1 MKKKRIIASVTT
13 DLVTDQRV
21 HKISQSLHQ
30 AGYEVWVVGRQKKD
44 SLPMPPRAYHY
55 HRMKLFF
62 EKGAFFYIEFHIRL
76 FFYLLFHPKDIFIAN
91 DLDTLLPNYLI
102 SKLYRKQLA
111 YDNHEYFTSVPELI
125 ARPHIQKIWKTIE
138 RSIFPKVKYIY
149 TDNYAKRKLFV
160 EEYKV
165 PVEVVMNVPIYNP
178 ELQLNNRYL
187 LPQLKDKFVIIYQ
200 GTGINVERGTE
211 ELTEAMRYLDDRFLL
226 MFVGS
231 GDVIHHLKEIVK
243 RYELENKVLFVGK
256 VPQHE
261 LVQYT
266 LQAHLGA
273 TLDKP
278 ISDNYIYSMPNKL
291 FDYVHAGVP
300 VLASRLPEV
309 ERMMDTYQIGTFIE
323 SHDPKHIAG
332 VIEAVYNN
340 PSVYQQW
347 KENTKAASK
356 AVNWKTSEEMLLK
369 IFNGIQ

>member
-1 MKKKRIIASVTT
+1 
-13 DLVTDQRV
+13 
-21 HKISQSLHQ
+21 
-30 AGYEVWVVGRQKKD
+30 
-44 SLPMPPRAYHY
+44 
-55 HRMKLFF
+55 
-62 EKGAFFYIEFHIRL
+62 
-76 FFYLLFHPKDIFIAN
+76 
-91 DLDTLLPNYLI
+91 
-102 SKLYRKQLA
+102 
-111 YDNHEYFTSVPELI
+111 
-125 ARPHIQKIWKTIE
+125 
-138 RSIFPKVKYIY
+138 
-149 TDNYAKRKLFV
+149 
-160 EEYKV
+160 
-165 PVEVVMNVPIYNP
+165 MNVPIYNP
-178 ELQLNNRYL
+178 ELLLNNRYL
-187 LPQLKDKFVIIYQ
+187 LPQLKNKFVIIYQ

-231 GDVIHHLKEIVK
+231 GDVIHQLKEIVK
-243 RYELENKVLFVGK
+243 RYALENKVLFVGK

>member
-1 MKKKRIIASVTT
+1 MNKKRIIASVTT

-30 AGYEVWVVGRQKKD
+30 AGYEVLVVGRQKKD
-44 SLPMPPRAYHY
+44 SMPMPQRDYRY

-62 EKGAFFYIEFHIRL
+62 EKGALFYIEFHIRL

-91 DLDTLLPNYLI
+91 DLDTLLPNYLV
-102 SKLYRKQLA
+102 SKLYGKQLA

-125 ARPHIQKIWKTIE
+125 ARPHIQKIWKSVE
-138 RSIFPKVKYIY
+138 RFIFPKVKYIY

-160 EEYKV
+160 DEYKV

-178 ELQLNNRYL
+178 DLKLDEKYR
-187 LPQLKDKFVIIYQ
+187 LPQLQNKFVIIYQ

-226 MFVGS
+226 MYVGS
-231 GDVIHHLKEIVK
+231 GDVMDKLKSIVK
-243 RYELENKVLFVGK
+243 EHRLENKVLFVGK

-291 FDYVHAGVP
+291 FDYAHAGVP

-309 ERMMDTYQIGTFIE
+309 ERMINTYNIGTYVE
-323 SHDPKHIAG
+323 SHDPKHIAT
-332 VIEAVYNN
+332 VIESAYNDKDR
-340 PSVYQQW
+340 YKQW
-347 KENTKAASK
+347 VENTKTASK
-356 AVNWKTSEEMLLK
+356 EVNWKTSEESLLK
-369 IFNGIQ
+369 IFNSIP